1 MDLKNIGFYTLSDE
15 RAKNAS
21 KSSPLMRCELI
32 LTDQCN
38 FKCPYCRGLKAGFE
52 GIMDLDRAKSYVDWW
67 AGQGLKNIRFSG
79 GEPTVYYQFLDL
91 VKFTKE
97 SGIERI
103 AISTNGS
110 AKLSYYVD
118 LIDAGVNDISI
129 SLDACCAAYGDKM
142 AGGIPGAWERV
153 VKNVKILS
161 QLTYVTLGIVVT
173 EETVDQL
180 GDVVKLGA
188 ELGATD
194 LRIISAAQYNELL
207 YSVSSMPRS
216 LVDKYPILK
225 YRIDN
230 IKNGRNVRGIQPTD
244 SHRCGLALDDMAIA
258 GDSHFPCIIYM
269 REHGEPIGKVTND
282 TREDRYQ
289 WYLKHDTHC
298 DPICKKNC
306 LDVCID
312 YNNKYREFHGENCN
326 GL

>member
-1 MDLKNIGFYTLSDE
+1 MDLKDIGFYTLSDE
-15 RAKNAS
+15 RARSAS
-21 KSSPLMRCELI
+21 KTSPLMRCELI

-38 FKCPYCRGLKAGFE
+38 FKCPYCRGPKAGFD
-52 GIMDLDRAKSYVDWW
+52 GIMPLDRAKSYVDWW

-79 GEPTVYYQFLDL
+79 GEPTAYYQLLDL

-110 AKLSYYVD
+110 AKSSYYID
-118 LIDAGVNDISI
+118 LIEAGVNDISI
-129 SLDACCAAYGDKM
+129 SFDACCAAFGDKM

-153 VKNVKILS
+153 VQNVKILS

-180 GDVVKLGA
+180 EDVVKLGA
-188 ELGATD
+188 ELGAQD

-207 YSVSSMPRS
+207 TSVELLPST

-225 YRIDN
+225 YRVNN
-230 IKNGRNVRGIQPTD
+230 IKSGRNVRGIQKTD
-244 SHRCGLALDDMAIA
+244 SHKCPLVLDDMLII
-258 GDSHFPCIIYM
+258 GDSHFPCVIYA
-269 REHGEPIGKVTND
+269 REHGEPIGKVTSN

-289 WYLKHDTHC
+289 WYLKHDTHL
-298 DPICKKNC
+298 DSICKINC
-306 LDVCID
+306 LDVCVD
-312 YNNKYREFHGENCN
+312 YSNKYMEFHDTE
-326 GL
+326 